1 MLKQETIRT
10 FIAIEIPTEI
20 QAKLSDLQADLAKF
34 IQRASWV
41 KKGNI
46 HLTLKFLGDVS
57 THRIESISSVLQQI
71 AAAHA
76 PFEMNFSGAGAF
88 PNVRRPRVI
97 WVGMTDGA
105 DHAAQLAEDIENS
118 LQQLGFAREK
128 RGFTPHLTLARIRR
142 PTNLGAVSNKFSQY
156 TALDIPSLQ
165 VAQFA
170 LIHSQLHPRG
180 AIYTPLEKFVLT
192 MD

>member
-20 QAKLSDLQADLAKF
+20 QAKLSDLQADLSKF

-57 THRIESISSVLQQI
+57 THRIESISSVLKQI

-76 PFEMNFSGAGAF
+76 PFEMNFSGVGAF

-105 DHAAQLAEDIENS
+105 DHAARLAEDIENS
-118 LQQLGFAREK
+118 LQPLGFEREK

-170 LIHSQLHPRG
+170 LIRSQLHPRG